1 MPQRLLM
8 QTFGRWHS
16 GKLRTARRER
26 PSRVASVGQDPNS
39 AAPVAHFLVLAESQD
54 AQRTLL
60 IVVRRPGRDL
70 HWKALI
76 DFMKDKVV
84 SWCFPTT

>member
-1 MPQRLLM
+1 
-8 QTFGRWHS
+8 
-16 GKLRTARRER
+16 
-26 PSRVASVGQDPNS
+26 
-39 AAPVAHFLVLAESQD
+39 LVLAESQD

-70 HWKALI
+70 HRKALI